1 MKGNKILRIKML
13 YIKALLKLY
22 KFTKNTFPVISK
34 ALRKHIEKSSLKNNK
49 KIYNI
54 ISNNNT

>member
-22 KFTKNTFPVISK
+22 KFTKNTLPVISK
-34 ALRKHIEKSSLKNNK
+34 ALRKHIEKSSLKDNK